1 MAKSPRR
8 KTLNPP
14 RNPWE
19 SALEESEGVDR
30 SQAGE
35 VDAGDEERGGGDKG
49 IDADTGDGGYSGDAV
64 LAGEED
70 SAADATRPVDREIHG
85 DPRTKEGESYPDEA
99 KRIDDRQGTLGDEI
113 DDQTERED
121 RDEF

>member
-1 MAKSPRR
+1 MAKAPRKRTLSP
-8 KTLNPP
+8 PI
-14 RNPWE
+14 NPWE
-19 SALEESEGVDR
+19 SALEASDR

-35 VDAGDEERGGGDKG
+35 IDAGNEEGGGGDKG
-49 IDADTGDGGYSGDAV
+49 IDATTGDGGYSGDAV

-70 SAADATRPVDREIHG
+70 SAAVATRPVDREIHG

-99 KRIDDRQGTLGDEI
+99 KRRDDRQGSLGDEI
-113 DDQTERED
+113 NDQAERED